1 MRGAARSQQTV
12 RVRLPCA
19 GIHADG
25 KRQLRGIVHLTR
37 RRAHGVVDLVER
49 RAGMVAVIAR
59 AEEAGEVARRVVVRH
74 EDHAVAERAERL
86 EIVAVEVG
94 VAVDGGHDGGVKRLA
109 LGVQH
114 GGKLRHK
121 GVEALLVRGAQT
133 LEVDGHATVGIVAE
147 VGVHALKL
155 RHDLRDRRR
164 AGGLVG
170 EHRAERRV
178 RHEDVELE
186 LHARLAQRGNHI
198 GIAGGDVEA

>member
-1 MRGAARSQQTV
+1 M
-12 RVRLPCA
+12 
-19 GIHADG
+19 
-25 KRQLRGIVHLTR
+25 
-37 RRAHGVVDLVER
+37 
-49 RAGMVAVIAR
+49 
-59 AEEAGEVARRVVVRH
+59 RH

-109 LGVQH
+109 LGVQR

-133 LEVDGHATVGIVAE
+133 LEVDGHAAVGIVAE
-147 VGVHALKL
+147 VGIHALKL
-155 RHDLRDRRR
+155 RQDLCDRDHRR
-164 AGGLVG
+164 ASVV
-170 EHRAERRV
+170 EHGAQAAAG
-178 RHEDVELE
+178 HEDVELE